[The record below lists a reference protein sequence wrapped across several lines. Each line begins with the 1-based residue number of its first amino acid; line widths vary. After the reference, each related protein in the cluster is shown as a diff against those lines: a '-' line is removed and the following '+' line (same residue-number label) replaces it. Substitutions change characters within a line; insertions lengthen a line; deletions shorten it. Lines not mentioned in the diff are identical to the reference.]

1 MKFVLNFEQTNQTSN
16 VLFFLGFTSECLS
29 VWHSRFK
36 GEVGKGLKN
45 LSSTNHFLFGVRGL
59 MDAKQISTLSNYSII
74 SLLLLIF
81 RELANRLGVPL
92 VPLTDSTAQGSQ
104 DTEAGSRRVENPTP
118 NSCWNGCGIA
128 GCHKWCELEGD
139 HTAHRCFQ
147 HSWD

>member
-1 MKFVLNFEQTNQTSN
+1 
-16 VLFFLGFTSECLS
+16 
-29 VWHSRFK
+29 
-36 GEVGKGLKN
+36 
-45 LSSTNHFLFGVRGL
+45 
-59 MDAKQISTLSNYSII
+59 MDAKQISELSNYSII
-74 SLLLLIF
+74 SLFLLIF
-81 RELANRLGVPL
+81 REVAKRLGVPL

-104 DTEAGSRRVENPTP
+104 DTEVGVQRGESQVP

>member
-1 MKFVLNFEQTNQTSN
+1 
-16 VLFFLGFTSECLS
+16 
-29 VWHSRFK
+29 VWHFHFN
-36 GEVGKGLKN
+36 GEVGKGLKKPFFN
-45 LSSTNHFLFGVRGL
+45 QPFLFGVRGL
-59 MDAKQISTLSNYSII
+59 MDAKQISELSNYSII

-81 RELANRLGVPL
+81 REVAKRLGVPL

-104 DTEAGSRRVENPTP
+104 DTEVGVQRGESQVP

-128 GCHKWCELEGD
+128 GFHKWCELEGD